1 MQKPEVRIVQNQE
14 YSESQPVNIS
24 SAEAYA
30 LMSKYGINPT
40 MPVPQEQPKFNDP
53 NKDLTFEQMVA
64 MEEARLKADRQKKEF
79 ERMQELNKPTP
90 YSFDRQNVRFHD
102 TQYRT
107 FDDENN
113 FGMEIRVVTN
123 MDINKGYGY

>member
-1 MQKPEVRIVQNQE
+1 MNKIDINIIQQQEICNGNVNLSNAEVIN
-14 YSESQPVNIS
+14 
-24 SAEAYA
+24 
-30 LMSKYGINPT
+30 LMAKYGINPS
-40 MPVPQEQPKFNDP
+40 MPPAQEQPKFNDP
-53 NKDLTFEQMVA
+53 NRNLTFDQMIA
-64 MEEARLKADRQKKEF
+64 MEEAKLKAERQKKEF
-79 ERMQELNKPTP
+79 EKMQEMNKPTP

-123 MDINKGYGY
+123 MDINRGYGY

>member
-1 MQKPEVRIVQNQE
+1 MNKIDINIIQQQEICNGNVNLSNAEVIN
-14 YSESQPVNIS
+14 
-24 SAEAYA
+24 
-30 LMSKYGINPT
+30 LMSKYGINPN
-40 MPVPQEQPKFNDP
+40 MPAPQEQPKFNDP
-53 NKDLTFEQMVA
+53 NANLTFDEMVA
-64 MEEARLKADRQKKEF
+64 IEESRLKAERQKREF
-79 ERMQELNKPTP
+79 ERMQEMNKPTP